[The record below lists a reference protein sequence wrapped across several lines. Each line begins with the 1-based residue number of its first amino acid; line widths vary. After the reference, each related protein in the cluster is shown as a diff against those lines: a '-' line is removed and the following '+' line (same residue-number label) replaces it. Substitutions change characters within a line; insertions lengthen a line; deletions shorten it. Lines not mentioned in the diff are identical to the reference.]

1 YDRCRES
8 QPIGYPPRESAT
20 KNIPGLFQPV
30 RIDRFPWIDIKDSAS
45 LDNGP
50 AEAAISQGLEDARQH
65 GLLAAEIDLDRYSE
79 YRHEYLARYIVKP
92 SMEFFYDAVEY
103 QAGQKP
109 DNHFP
114 SSVG

>member
-1 YDRCRES
+1 MDCLR
-8 QPIGYPPRESAT
+8 T
-20 KNIPGLFQPV
+20 KSILTGT
-30 RIDRFPWIDIKDSAS
+30 WK
-45 LDNGP
+45 
-50 AEAAISQGLEDARQH
+50 
-65 GLLAAEIDLDRYSE
+65 
-79 YRHEYLARYIVKP
+79 YRNEYLARYIVKP